1 MRLLIYN
8 IAYGTGSPRSE
19 AGRLL
24 TAARYLKTPRRR
36 LHALTDFAIEHKPDV
51 IGLLEAD
58 SGSWRTGGIDQAE
71 YIASKLKLNAYG
83 FCKYDPSSIGRKVP
97 IMRDNINAVIGQ
109 PHSFIPRS
117 HYLSNGVKRLILE
130 ADFPEF
136 TLYLVHLSLR
146 RHIRK
151 LQLEALTA
159 MLPFEK
165 PLIVAGDF
173 NTFGGCRELEK
184 FCKETKLMNVNVDQ
198 APTCPAWSPRYVLD
212 HILVSPD
219 VKVDEFMISEVKY
232 SDHCP
237 LLLDFHI

>member
-1 MRLLIYN
+1 
-8 IAYGTGSPRSE
+8 
-19 AGRLL
+19 
-24 TAARYLKTPRRR
+24 
-36 LHALTDFAIEHKPDV
+36 
-51 IGLLEAD
+51 
-58 SGSWRTGGIDQAE
+58 
-71 YIASKLKLNAYG
+71 
-83 FCKYDPSSIGRKVP
+83 RKVP

-130 ADFPEF
+130 ADFPDF
-136 TLYLVHLSLR
+136 TLFLVHLSLR

-173 NTFGGCRELEK
+173 NTFGGCKELEK
-184 FCKETKLMNVNVDQ
+184 FCKEAKLMNVNVDQ
-198 APTCPAWSPRYVLD
+198 EPTCPAWSPRYVLD
-212 HILVSPD
+212 HILISPD